1 SSLYRTRG
9 KFYRGLVITARTSA
23 DLLSRS
29 LAAKATAEKPE
40 DGGDPI
46 CAFLP
51 TTSSSRPFV
60 PDVSQ
65 PGATILTIVMCVC
78 LGVMIS
84 LLTVLA
90 FTTAEIAYSRIVS
103 RLIFR
108 SANDNFLMQRQV
120 CSKRQ

>member
-1 SSLYRTRG
+1 MEAIPYVPSFPPPPPPDHLSP
-9 KFYRGLVITARTSA
+9 TS
-23 DLLSRS
+23 
-29 LAAKATAEKPE
+29 EVEEP
-40 DGGDPI
+40 
-46 CAFLP
+46 
-51 TTSSSRPFV
+51 
-60 PDVSQ
+60 VSQ